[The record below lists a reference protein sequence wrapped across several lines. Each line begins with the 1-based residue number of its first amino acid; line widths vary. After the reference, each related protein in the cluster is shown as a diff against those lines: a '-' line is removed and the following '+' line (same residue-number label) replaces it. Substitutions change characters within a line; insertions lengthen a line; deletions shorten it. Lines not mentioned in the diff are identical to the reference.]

1 MKYFFGFAAVLL
13 LILITFILIWR
24 GLTGGGGGEQD
35 VPPPLSDYTF
45 TSTAMRLT
53 IDGEVN
59 SQQEHQA
66 IRIIVSRSES
76 RLEVLNGYDRV
87 LADSKSYASNQE
99 AYAVFLLAL
108 DRMGYTQGDDD
119 PDLRDERGFCP
130 TGKRYIYEIVDGTDV
145 IQKYWSSSC
154 GKDQGTFEGVSKS
167 ILSLFKKQIP
177 DYRQL
182 TRKVDL

>member
-1 MKYFFGFAAVLL
+1 MKYFFGFAAVILL
-13 LILITFILIWR
+13 VLITFILIWR
-24 GLTGGGGGEQD
+24 GLTGGGGEEQN

-45 TSTAMRLT
+45 TTTAMRLT

-59 SQQEHQA
+59 AQQEHRA

-87 LADSKSYASNQE
+87 LVDSKSYASNQE
-99 AYAVFLLAL
+99 AYGVFLRSL
-108 DRMGYTQGDDD
+108 DRMGYTMGDDD

-130 TGKRYIYEIVDGTDV
+130 TGRRYIYEIVDGTDV
-145 IQKYWSSSC
+145 IQKFWSTSC
-154 GKDQGTFEGVSKS
+154 DRDEGTFQGSAS
-167 ILSLFKKQIP
+167 LILDLFKEQIP